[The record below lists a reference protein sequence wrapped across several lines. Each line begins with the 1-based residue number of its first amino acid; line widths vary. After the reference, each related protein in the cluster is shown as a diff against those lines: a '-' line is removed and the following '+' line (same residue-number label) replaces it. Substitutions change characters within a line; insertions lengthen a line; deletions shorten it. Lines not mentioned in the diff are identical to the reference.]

1 MQDACKLARCVPH
14 WPFSAPTEREG
25 RDSTHRDSAAAGGRT
40 RRSYMSMNRAGGR
53 VVARGDGGDP
63 MPRVHAPAG
72 YGIGAALNITAL
84 VRLPGSHPACQP
96 SAEPAFPLR
105 GRGSF
110 GRVAPARA
118 RFALT
123 PRCEPHL
130 PSGGASGEVRQGKHG
145 PQRSRAR
152 RLMAEVSDQFGFIS
166 EVGHFSE
173 QRNGAPAECSGR
185 KMVVLTVIGRR
196 SLHPPG
202 QAEPRGLLRCLA
214 RAKHRGLLLVH
225 VGRSLATSCLFPGCA
240 RSEAGL
246 ASLRS
251 SESR

>member
-1 MQDACKLARCVPH
+1 MGNPGSSQ
-14 WPFSAPTEREG
+14 
-25 RDSTHRDSAAAGGRT
+25 RDSAAAGGRT
-40 RRSYMSMNRAGGR
+40 RRSYMSMNRAVGR

-72 YGIGAALNITAL
+72 YGMGAALNITAL

-110 GRVAPARA
+110 RRVAPARA

-152 RLMAEVSDQFGFIS
+152 RLMAEVSDQCGFIS
-166 EVGHFSE
+166 EVGHFPSSE
-173 QRNGAPAECSGR
+173 MERQRSVAVGKWSCSRLLAGGACTHRA
-185 KMVVLTVIGRR
+185 RR
-196 SLHPPG
+196 SL
-202 QAEPRGLLRCLA
+202 AAYCRCLA

>member
-1 MQDACKLARCVPH
+1 MTAVRRAKVQ
-14 WPFSAPTEREG
+14 FS
-25 RDSTHRDSAAAGGRT
+25 
-40 RRSYMSMNRAGGR
+40 
-53 VVARGDGGDP
+53 
-63 MPRVHAPAG
+63 
-72 YGIGAALNITAL
+72 
-84 VRLPGSHPACQP
+84 
-96 SAEPAFPLR
+96 R

-110 GRVAPARA
+110 RRVAPARA

-123 PRCEPHL
+123 PRV
-130 PSGGASGEVRQGKHG
+130 SGGASGDVRQGQHG

-185 KMVVLTVIGRR
+185 KMAVLTVIADCLGR
-196 SLHPPG
+196 
-202 QAEPRGLLRCLA
+202 AEPRGLLRCLA

-225 VGRSLATSCLFPGCA
+225 VGRSLATSCWCFSGCA

-246 ASLRS
+246 VCLRP
-251 SESR
+251 SERSETLRVGARRTGVHRSGLVQRSGAVCKAGESGQGAGGTVPILATNVFGEVSAL